1 MAKPKTTPPIPKPA
15 IQPGAGGSLQSGT
28 LVRSPLYLEQQKFK
42 DKEKLHKQL
51 SLSLDGRELEEAVE
65 ASGLDLSDLS
75 VSELK
80 AYDAVSQLLSRT
92 GHKGSEPGKEAEVES
107 MKWRGVLPVLLIS
120 RSDYF
125 EAYGLKRKGDGSYY
139 GHQAE
144 EALEA
149 LRSLLTATRRVVYSR
164 TTWSGKGKSR
174 KAQREA
180 VVYTGPLASIM
191 ERYRDLSEEEQAA
204 LHQGVEP
211 DRRSIGLEVL
221 FGPIFMDGL
230 DSFYVLRPATM
241 YKEIQAARRPKPVR
255 RPDLLFADWL
265 QTWNRQDISISK
277 DKLMERIGL
286 ESYLKSRHKR
296 EAEAIL
302 LEVIETAQRL
312 GYLLSWEERPG
323 QLGESVLHFKLNP
336 ERIGRLKAKA
346 EASAE

>member
-1 MAKPKTTPPIPKPA
+1 MARREAPATRPPLK
-15 IQPGAGGSLQSGT
+15 PGAGDT
-28 LVRSPLYLEQQKFK
+28 AVRPEALVRSPLYLEQQKFK
-42 DKEKLHKQL
+42 DKKRLHKQL

-80 AYDAVSQLLSRT
+80 AYHAVSQLLSRT

-149 LRSLLTATRRVVYSR
+149 LRSLLTATRRVVYTR

-180 VVYTGPLASIM
+180 VVYTGPLATIM

-204 LHQGVEP
+204 LHQGEDIP
-211 DRRSIGLEVL
+211 RRSIGLEVL
-221 FGPIFMDGL
+221 FGPIFVDGL
-230 DSFYVLRPATM
+230 DSFYVLYPATM
-241 YKEIQAARRPKPVR
+241 YKEIQAARRPQ
-255 RPDLLFADWL
+255 RPRKADYLFLSWL
-265 QTWNRQDISISK
+265 QTWNRQDVSITK
-277 DKLMERIGL
+277 DKLLERICLDG
-286 ESYLKSRHKR
+286 YLKRRKRR
-296 EAEAIL
+296 EAEDIL
-302 LEVIETAQRL
+302 QEVIETAHQL
-312 GYLLSWEERPG
+312 GYLLSWEEKPG
-323 QLGESVLHFKLNP
+323 QLGEPVLHFRLNP

-346 EASAE
+346 EASDG

>member
-1 MAKPKTTPPIPKPA
+1 MAKPKATPPIPRPA
-15 IQPGAGGSLQSGT
+15 IQPGAGGSVQPGT

-42 DKEKLHKQL
+42 DKKRLHEQL
-51 SLSLDGRELEEAVE
+51 SMSMDGRELEEAVE

-80 AYDAVSQLLSRT
+80 AYHAVSQLLSQT
-92 GHKGSEPGKEAEVES
+92 GHKGTEPGKEAEVES

-125 EAYGLKRKGDGSYY
+125 EAFGLERKGDGSYY

-149 LRSLLTATRRVVYSR
+149 LRSFLTDTRRVVYTR

-180 VVYTGPLASIM
+180 VVYTGPLATIM

-211 DRRSIGLEVL
+211 ERRSIGLEVL

-241 YKEIQAARRPKPVR
+241 YREIQAARRPKPVR

-265 QTWNRQDISISK
+265 QTWNRQNVSIGK

-286 ESYLKSRHKR
+286 ESYLKSRHRR

-302 LEVIETAQRL
+302 QEAIETTLQL
-312 GYLLSWEERPG
+312 GYLLSWQEKPG
-323 QLGESVLHFKLNP
+323 QLGEPVLHFRLNP
-336 ERIGRLKAKA
+336 ELIGRLKAKA
-346 EASAE
+346 EASDG

>member
-1 MAKPKTTPPIPKPA
+1 MVSDAEDILAHGRSLLAHLKNDTETPIRLPAWSLAKPSRTEPPSPFSGRDSLSESTEKVSVRSGGWRSPRMRRTPMAKRKAAPPIPKPA
-15 IQPGAGGSLQSGT
+15 IQPGGGGSVQSGT

-42 DKEKLHKQL
+42 DKKRLHKQL

-107 MKWRGVLPVLLIS
+107 MKWRGVLPVLFIS

-149 LRSLLTATRRVVYSR
+149 LRSLLTATRRVVYTR

-191 ERYRDLSEEEQAA
+191 ER
-204 LHQGVEP
+204 
-211 DRRSIGLEVL
+211 
-221 FGPIFMDGL
+221 
-230 DSFYVLRPATM
+230 
-241 YKEIQAARRPKPVR
+241 
-255 RPDLLFADWL
+255 
-265 QTWNRQDISISK
+265 
-277 DKLMERIGL
+277 
-286 ESYLKSRHKR
+286 
-296 EAEAIL
+296 
-302 LEVIETAQRL
+302 
-312 GYLLSWEERPG
+312 
-323 QLGESVLHFKLNP
+323 
-336 ERIGRLKAKA
+336 
-346 EASAE
+346 